1 MPEHEARNL
10 EELIEQIFAAA
21 EVEHNRI
28 SVADVLEAVGSRS
41 FAPLLLL
48 TGVLLVSPLSGVPTF
63 ATSMGIIVAL
73 VSIQMLLGRAHL
85 WLPAWLLRRSLD
97 RATLHRVLH
106 WLRPRA
112 QTVDRFLRPRL
123 TRLVQGP
130 GQYLIAGLC
139 LLIAG
144 ALPLMEVI
152 PFSASLA
159 GVALATLG
167 LSLVANDG
175 ALALLAYAVAAV
187 VGFLILGS

>member
-1 MPEHEARNL
+1 MPEREPRNL
-10 EELIEQIFAAA
+10 EQLIDQIIAVADA
-21 EVEHNRI
+21 KHGRV

-48 TGVLLVSPLSGVPTF
+48 TAVLLVSPLSGVPAF
-63 ATSMGIIVAL
+63 ATSMGLIVAL
-73 VSIQMLLGRAHL
+73 VSLQMLFGRAHF

-97 RATLHRVLH
+97 GATLRRVLR

-130 GQYLIAGLC
+130 CQYLIAVLC

-144 ALPLMEVI
+144 ALPLMELI

-175 ALALLAYAVAAV
+175 ALALLAYAVTAV
-187 VGFLILGS
+187 VGYLIVGA